1 MRKIRLTWIII
12 ALVIVIVLA
21 NFIAMYNIIKLLIN
35 NRPKAKKT
43 TVLMVTTNYYTS
55 NVTSSTPILVAS
67 TMHNET
73 DELPMKTPSTRDHQ
87 VSRKPKYRR
96 KYRFDKKLGKYV
108 RIRKKPTTTYHQG
121 NVDIS
126 YKQKMDGVVAQNQ
139 SLSSSDLSKSNSVL
153 DRVVTTA
160 VEGSAEKPTTGLPT
174 MKEQTTMLHLG
185 RITSTESRTRNEINE
200 TGQYWKE
207 DENVE
212 PLQFT
217 LLVKTTPPST
227 STPKITVRNTSAT
240 LRSSHKPSLPHV
252 VTIGRINVQDVHS
265 RRPDI
270 TRITFH
276 SMRLTDRPFI
286 PTSTTTTRILE
297 TVTTT
302 MTTTTTTATST
313 STSALTT
320 STRRASTTVVDSNSL
335 RLSGF
340 TVVTALL
347 DIGRGQWWEYRRP
360 LNSYYKYLD
369 NILELRVNLMIFVDQ
384 KTVDYIHQR
393 RKQFR
398 LEHLTRVIPMRLT
411 ELPLHQYIGLIEQI
425 IDYEQNG
432 NGWNPAWDQSMKVHP
447 EAKSAAYDVLVNS
460 KSFFLYNASIENPF
474 MTEKFVWLDAG
485 YGHGNRAIFPPDFYW
500 NPFLPQDKISL
511 IKTALVL
518 LIQQQPTLFNVVHGD
533 WFDAFRLFAA

>member
-1 MRKIRLTWIII
+1 M
-12 ALVIVIVLA
+12 
-21 NFIAMYNIIKLLIN
+21 IKLSI
-35 NRPKAKKT
+35 
-43 TVLMVTTNYYTS
+43 
-55 NVTSSTPILVAS
+55 
-67 TMHNET
+67 
-73 DELPMKTPSTRDHQ
+73 
-87 VSRKPKYRR
+87 
-96 KYRFDKKLGKYV
+96 
-108 RIRKKPTTTYHQG
+108 
-121 NVDIS
+121 
-126 YKQKMDGVVAQNQ
+126 
-139 SLSSSDLSKSNSVL
+139 
-153 DRVVTTA
+153 
-160 VEGSAEKPTTGLPT
+160 
-174 MKEQTTMLHLG
+174 
-185 RITSTESRTRNEINE
+185 
-200 TGQYWKE
+200 
-207 DENVE
+207 
-212 PLQFT
+212 
-217 LLVKTTPPST
+217 
-227 STPKITVRNTSAT
+227 
-240 LRSSHKPSLPHV
+240 
-252 VTIGRINVQDVHS
+252 
-265 RRPDI
+265 
-270 TRITFH
+270 
-276 SMRLTDRPFI
+276 
-286 PTSTTTTRILE
+286 
-297 TVTTT
+297 
-302 MTTTTTTATST
+302 
-313 STSALTT
+313 
-320 STRRASTTVVDSNSL
+320 SL

-511 IKTALVL
+511 IKVTPEFDEITRYTINDLYRKDWAVVSGGFLGGDRSAINRFHRFYQRLVLDLISQRLIDDDQTALVL